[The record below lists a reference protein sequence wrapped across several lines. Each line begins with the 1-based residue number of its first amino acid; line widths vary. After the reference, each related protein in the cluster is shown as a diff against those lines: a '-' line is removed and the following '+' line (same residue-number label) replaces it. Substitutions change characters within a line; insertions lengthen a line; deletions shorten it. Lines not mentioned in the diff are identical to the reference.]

1 MKNRVQFMVGGNWI
15 TLGDYVTE
23 ERAIE
28 VAKNFEKSNPGT
40 RVRVVSS
47 EFKKKG

>member
-1 MKNRVQFMVGGNWI
+1 M

-28 VAKNFEKSNPGT
+28 VAKNFEKANPGT

-47 EFKKKG
+47 TYKKKNGKGS